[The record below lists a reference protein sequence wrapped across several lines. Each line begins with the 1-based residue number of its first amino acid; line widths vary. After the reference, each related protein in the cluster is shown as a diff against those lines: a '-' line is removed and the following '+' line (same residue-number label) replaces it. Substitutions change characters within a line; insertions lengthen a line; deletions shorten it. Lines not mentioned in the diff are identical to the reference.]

1 MKTIQVIIIIFI
13 NVLTYKEMHAKQKAL
28 NKLQQ
33 CNNDYQMDKKILQE
47 KIVQPKIESYS
58 YLKWTKKCDFSH
70 SIFPWSLHSAIF
82 GLIVYFLGPIM
93 HIR

>member
-58 YLKWTKKCDFSH
+58 YLKWTKKCDFYFI
-70 SIFPWSLHSAIF
+70 SIRNSNLTRSLSSS
-82 GLIVYFLGPIM
+82 LGGT
-93 HIR
+93 